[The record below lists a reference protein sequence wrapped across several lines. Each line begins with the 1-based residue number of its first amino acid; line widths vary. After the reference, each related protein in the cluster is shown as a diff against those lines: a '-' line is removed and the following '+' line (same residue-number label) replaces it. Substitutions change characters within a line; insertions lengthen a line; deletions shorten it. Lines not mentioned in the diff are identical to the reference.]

1 MLIVVWSTGCGYQ
14 AVRYSETFGSGNR
27 VALHG
32 FRNDSFEAGVDS
44 VVTDAFAN
52 EFMRRGALKIVTDPA
67 TADWVLTGTIAQL
80 DTYNRSFSS
89 VAFSLEYEVSMVL
102 DVGLSRRDG
111 TQIQLDSASLRARE
125 RYLASA
131 DPEATRTNREEAI
144 RRVAAVLASR
154 AHDALYER
162 ASLSG
167 VPSQ

>member
-1 MLIVVWSTGCGYQ
+1 MLIVLVSTGCGYQ

-52 EFMRRGALKIVTDPA
+52 EIMRRGALRIVTDPA
-67 TADWVLTGTIAQL
+67 AADWVLTGVVVEL
-80 DTYNRSFSS
+80 DTFNRSFSS
-89 VAFSLEYEVSMVL
+89 VAFSLEYEVRMVL
-102 DVGLSRRDG
+102 DVGLTRRDG
-111 TQIQLDSASLRARE
+111 TEIVLDRASLRARE

-131 DPEATRTNREEAI
+131 DPEVTRTNREEAV
-144 RRVAAVLASR
+144 RRIAAVLATR

-167 VPSQ
+167 APPQ